1 MKAIHN
7 ILTVS
12 KYESKTLFRSW
23 FFRIFSILALI
34 FVFLYNLGT
43 QTSVGFPNG
52 DMVALPS
59 MIPFTNLYIINIA
72 QAIIAVF
79 LASDFL
85 KRDKKLDTTEVIYM
99 RSMTNADYVI
109 GKTLGNVWV
118 FFILNFITLGMVAIF
133 NMASPYASFSPAP
146 YVYYFF
152 LISFPT
158 LIFILGFSF
167 FLMSVIKN
175 QAVTFVILLGYIA
188 ATLFYLQ
195 NIYHYLFD
203 YMAFHLPM
211 TYSDF
216 IGFGSLQDI
225 LVHRGIYFFLGLGFI
240 GLTIMLLQRLPQS
253 PAIRKITLVSSIV
266 FLSIG
271 LGLGVKYITNI
282 NSADTHRAEMLD
294 LNNKNVDTKV
304 ANVEKMDLT
313 IEHAGEKIIGEANMV
328 LANLNPEPLKEMI
341 FTLNPGLEV
350 TSVSGAKFSRE
361 LQLIKITPD
370 SPLQTGG
377 TLNIKISYNG
387 TIDETFCYLDMN
399 RERLELWLKRGNGI
413 ADKKHAFVTTNYL
426 LLTPETKWYP
436 TPGISYSNKGLN
448 WQTTQF
454 SDFRLKVKTQNGLKA
469 ISQGKITDE
478 GNGSFN
484 FVPETKLPQIS
495 LAIGKYQTRSIQVDS
510 VQYSLNILEGHN
522 TFDQYFKVLPDSI
535 IPVIRDLRKTWEAK
549 VRFTYPYKRLNLTE
563 IPVQFCSFNH
573 VWTAAGEQ
581 VQPETVYLPE
591 GGFKLSSTNFAMLK
605 KQNERWGNHD
615 NQTISP
621 RETEENNFRRF
632 VNETLLASKSGGG
645 GMMMG
650 GPGIHIGTPT
660 ITVEELNPY
669 FIFPNYYNFVTYVK
683 SEKYPITNRVI
694 ESYLSKAATESGNMF
709 MRSIA
714 GLSETEKGNIALQD
728 ASFATILNN
737 QADPDIVNN
746 VIITKSGF
754 LFALMKGAVGPDK
767 FDEFIHKYIE
777 TQWFKAYSINDLN
790 EKMVSSFNMD
800 LNHYLPDWYN
810 SKTLPGY
817 IVSKVETIKIKQEEA
832 IKTMVSFIITN
843 TEKDPGAVSV
853 TFRMGGGQRG
863 GFRMRGGGGS
873 EDNLEKTILIEG
885 KVSKKITYILN
896 KEPRMMTFNTYAS
909 HNIPSSINQQFGKI
923 EIDEK
928 IQGKQGEE
936 IVAYTEGTEPNE
948 IIQDNEDVNFKVS
961 APKSSS
967 LIQKIFM
974 PKDESAL
981 ASSQKEKYKGIV
993 FWNVPVEWTLT
1004 TNDIFYGKQIRSA
1017 YYLKGGTGDR
1027 KATWSIPLKAPGY
1040 YKVSAFIPK
1049 MRRGGG
1055 PMGEEKTDE
1064 EYNFTIFHDDGEDK
1078 QVINMK
1084 DNDTGW
1090 IEIGSYHL
1098 SPDTVK
1104 IELSN
1109 LSKARFIF
1117 ADAIKL
1123 VKEN

>member
-1 MKAIHN
+1 
-7 ILTVS
+7 
-12 KYESKTLFRSW
+12 
-23 FFRIFSILALI
+23 
-34 FVFLYNLGT
+34 
-43 QTSVGFPNG
+43 
-52 DMVALPS
+52 
-59 MIPFTNLYIINIA
+59 
-72 QAIIAVF
+72 
-79 LASDFL
+79 
-85 KRDKKLDTTEVIYM
+85 
-99 RSMTNADYVI
+99 
-109 GKTLGNVWV
+109 
-118 FFILNFITLGMVAIF
+118 
-133 NMASPYASFSPAP
+133 
-146 YVYYFF
+146 
-152 LISFPT
+152 
-158 LIFILGFSF
+158 
-167 FLMSVIKN
+167 
-175 QAVTFVILLGYIA
+175 
-188 ATLFYLQ
+188 
-195 NIYHYLFD
+195 
-203 YMAFHLPM
+203 
-211 TYSDF
+211 
-216 IGFGSLQDI
+216 
-225 LVHRGIYFFLGLGFI
+225 
-240 GLTIMLLQRLPQS
+240 
-253 PAIRKITLVSSIV
+253 
-266 FLSIG
+266 
-271 LGLGVKYITNI
+271 
-282 NSADTHRAEMLD
+282 
-294 LNNKNVDTKV
+294 
-304 ANVEKMDLT
+304 
-313 IEHAGEKIIGEANMV
+313 
-328 LANLNPEPLKEMI
+328 
-341 FTLNPGLEV
+341 
-350 TSVSGAKFSRE
+350 
-361 LQLIKITPD
+361 
-370 SPLQTGG
+370 
-377 TLNIKISYNG
+377 
-387 TIDETFCYLDMN
+387 
-399 RERLELWLKRGNGI
+399 
-413 ADKKHAFVTTNYL
+413 
-426 LLTPETKWYP
+426 
-436 TPGISYSNKGLN
+436 
-448 WQTTQF
+448 
-454 SDFRLKVKTQNGLKA
+454 
-469 ISQGKITDE
+469 
-478 GNGSFN
+478 
-484 FVPETKLPQIS
+484 
-495 LAIGKYQTRSIQVDS
+495 
-510 VQYSLNILEGHN
+510 
-522 TFDQYFKVLPDSI
+522 
-535 IPVIRDLRKTWEAK
+535 
-549 VRFTYPYKRLNLTE
+549 
-563 IPVQFCSFNH
+563 
-573 VWTAAGEQ
+573 
-581 VQPETVYLPE
+581 
-591 GGFKLSSTNFAMLK
+591 
-605 KQNERWGNHD
+605 
-615 NQTISP
+615 
-621 RETEENNFRRF
+621 
-632 VNETLLASKSGGG
+632 
-645 GMMMG
+645 
-650 GPGIHIGTPT
+650 
-660 ITVEELNPY
+660 
-669 FIFPNYYNFVTYVK
+669 
-683 SEKYPITNRVI
+683 
-694 ESYLSKAATESGNMF
+694 LSKAATESGNMF

-777 TQWFKAYSINDLN
+777 TQWFKAYSIDDLN